1 MVAHA
6 ARFHF
11 FIVSKRLNIKLLF
24 LVRHP
29 LTNIRA
35 LQSWFVTPGHKSKT
49 NNGSTTELARKWQR
63 VARVYLD
70 QQPTAAI
77 FAAHMRFE
85 DLLCSPEHTLQRVL
99 SDLSSHQQMHTSAD
113 SLPALN
119 SKSWKALSS
128 VLEVRHQ
135 PMGKYEH
142 SMYVNAT
149 YGAVEL
155 AAVLDICEPEMAAF
169 NYYAGDVYPTHAQ
182 LLASATGDARNVH
195 RASSKSAHTCSE
207 LNQTENKLAT
217 RYSYTRAAC
226 THCKT
231 I

>member
-6 ARFHF
+6 ASFHS

-35 LQSWFVTPGHKSKT
+35 LQSWHVFASWPKNATA
-49 NNGSTTELARKWQR
+49 TTFLARKWQR

-85 DLLCSPEHTLQRVL
+85 DLLSSPEQTLQRVL
-99 SDLSSHQQMHTSAD
+99 ADLLSYQQMHTSAD

-119 SKSWKALSS
+119 ATSWKALSS
-128 VLEVRHQ
+128 ALKVQQQ
-135 PMGKYEH
+135 PRGNYEH

-149 YGAVEL
+149 YGAAEL
-155 AAVLDICEPEMAAF
+155 ATVLDICEPEMAAF
-169 NYYAGDVYPTHAQ
+169 NYAGNDVYPTSAQ
-182 LLASATGDARNVH
+182 LGDAR
-195 RASSKSAHTCSE
+195 RA
-207 LNQTENKLAT
+207 
-217 RYSYTRAAC
+217 
-226 THCKT
+226 
-231 I
+231 

>member
-6 ARFHF
+6 ASFHS
-11 FIVSKRLNIKLLF
+11 FILSKRLNIKLLF

-35 LQSWFVTPGHKSKT
+35 LQSWRRVSKNAT
-49 NNGSTTELARKWQR
+49 ATTYRSHLSKNAATTTYLARKWQR

-85 DLLCSPEHTLQRVL
+85 DLLCSPEQTLQRVL
-99 SDLSSHQQMHTSAD
+99 TDLLSHQQMHTSAD
-113 SLPALN
+113 LLPALN
-119 SKSWKALSS
+119 ATSWKALSN
-128 VLEVRHQ
+128 VLKVQQQ

-149 YGAVEL
+149 YGASEL
-155 AAVLDICEPEMAAF
+155 AAVLDICEPEMATF
-169 NYYAGDVYPTHAQ
+169 NYYAGDVYPTSAQ
-182 LLASATGDARNVH
+182 LGVGPCGYVTLA
-195 RASSKSAHTCSE
+195 
-207 LNQTENKLAT
+207 
-217 RYSYTRAAC
+217 
-226 THCKT
+226 
-231 I
+231 

>member
-35 LQSWFVTPGHKSKT
+35 LQSWSPGHLKQ
-49 NNGSTTELARKWQR
+49 NATTTTYLARKWQR

-119 SKSWKALSS
+119 SKSWKALSG

-169 NYYAGDVYPTHAQ
+169 NYAGNNVYPTSAQ
-182 LLASATGDARNVH
+182 LGAAR
-195 RASSKSAHTCSE
+195 RTPC
-207 LNQTENKLAT
+207 LQP
-217 RYSYTRAAC
+217 
-226 THCKT
+226 
-231 I
+231 

>member
-35 LQSWFVTPGHKSKT
+35 LQSWFVTPGHKSTT

-169 NYYAGDVYPTHAQ
+169 NYAGNNVYPTSAQ
-182 LLASATGDARNVH
+182 LGAAR
-195 RASSKSAHTCSE
+195 RTPC
-207 LNQTENKLAT
+207 LQP
-217 RYSYTRAAC
+217 
-226 THCKT
+226 
-231 I
+231 

>member
-1 MVAHA
+1 MGVHRDGTPLSVLKADVMVAHA

-11 FIVSKRLNIKLLF
+11 FILSKRLNIKLLF

-35 LQSWFVTPGHKSKT
+35 LQSWSGHLTKT
-49 NNGSTTELARKWQR
+49 QKATATATSDLARKWQR

-85 DLLCSPEHTLQRVL
+85 DLLCSPVQTLQRVL
-99 SDLSSHQQMHTSAD
+99 AGLLSHQQMYTSAD

-119 SKSWKALSS
+119 AKSWNVALSR
-128 VLEVRHQ
+128 VLEVQHQ
-135 PMGKYEH
+135 PVGKYEH

-155 AAVLDICEPEMAAF
+155 ATVLDICEPEMAAF
-169 NYYAGDVYPTHAQ
+169 NYAGNNVYPT
-182 LLASATGDARNVH
+182 SARLGDAR
-195 RASSKSAHTCSE
+195 RTP
-207 LNQTENKLAT
+207 
-217 RYSYTRAAC
+217 C
-226 THCKT
+226 TQP
-231 I
+231 

>member
-11 FIVSKRLNIKLLF
+11 FILSQRLNIKLLF

-35 LQSWFVTPGHKSKT
+35 LQSWSPGHLKQ
-49 NNGSTTELARKWQR
+49 NATTTTYLARKWQR

-169 NYYAGDVYPTHAQ
+169 NYYAGDVYPTHAI